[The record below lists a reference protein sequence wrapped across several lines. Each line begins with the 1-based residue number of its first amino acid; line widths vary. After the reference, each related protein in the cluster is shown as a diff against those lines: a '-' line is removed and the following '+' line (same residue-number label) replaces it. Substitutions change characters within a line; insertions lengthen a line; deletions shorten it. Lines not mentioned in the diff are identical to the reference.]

1 MGMKIFSVR
10 RSDLKRLPLAV
21 KNLAY
26 RDPDRDTGHTPNAR
40 HTRLRGHSVHGVR
53 VPFSTPLP
61 TLLLYHMKG
70 LSARSEKFSLVMK
83 ITNFFL
89 KIFSFLGKKFS
100 QNFHKILLDKIRRVW
115 YNEIFGRGIRP
126 RPTQKVKY
134 FFSAH
139 QEALSWCL
147 VLLNFCLLLLN
158 FRPQVRVC
166 HFPGNKKDP
175 FGSSAYALEKYA
187 FLFSTFLTRE
197 LSSTNC
203 FTIAETL

>member
-1 MGMKIFSVR
+1 MGMKIFSLR

-21 KNLAY
+21 ENLAY

-40 HTRLRGHSVHGVR
+40 HTRLRGHYAHGVR

-83 ITNFFL
+83 ITKFFSEN
-89 KIFSFLGKKFS
+89 FSFLGKNFS

-134 FFSAH
+134 FLKKFFGTPGGVVLVFSATK
-139 QEALSWCL
+139 
-147 VLLNFCLLLLN
+147 LLF
-158 FRPQVRVC
+158 
-166 HFPGNKKDP
+166 
-175 FGSSAYALEKYA
+175 
-187 FLFSTFLTRE
+187 TFTK
-197 LSSTNC
+197 LSSTGSGVP
-203 FTIAETL
+203 FPGK